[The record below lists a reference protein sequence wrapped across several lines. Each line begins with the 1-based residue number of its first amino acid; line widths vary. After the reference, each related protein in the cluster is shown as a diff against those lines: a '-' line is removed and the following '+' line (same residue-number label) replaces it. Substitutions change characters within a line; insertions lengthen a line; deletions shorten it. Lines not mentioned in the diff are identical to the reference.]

1 MKEEAAPPLVL
12 ASSSPRRKELLG
24 HFGLPFSIMV
34 PEVDESLLPGEDP
47 PAHVGRLAA
56 AKAKAVAGETGE
68 GLIIAGDTVVV
79 LDGEIIGK
87 PEGPEE
93 ARRMLRRLS
102 GRTHSVYSGVAV
114 ADASTGEMR
123 TAVVRSGVTMAVVA
137 PEEIRRYV
145 DTGEP
150 LDKAGAYAVQGRGGE
165 YVIAVE
171 GSVTNVI
178 GLPLR
183 ELHRLLAASGCRVS
197 LPGIP
202 L

>member
-1 MKEEAAPPLVL
+1 VEKETSRPLVL
-12 ASSSPRRKELLG
+12 ASSSPRRRELLG
-24 HFGLPFSIMV
+24 HFGLPFSITV

-47 PAHVGRLAA
+47 SAHVGRLAV
-56 AKAKAVAGETGE
+56 AKAEAVAGKAG
-68 GLIIAGDTVVV
+68 GGFVVAGDTVVV

-87 PEGPEE
+87 PGGPGE
-93 ARRMLRRLS
+93 ARAMLRRLS

-123 TAVVRSGVTMAVVA
+123 TAVVRSGVTMAVIT
-137 PEEIRRYV
+137 PGEIRRYV
-145 DTGEP
+145 ETGEP
-150 LDKAGAYAVQGRGGE
+150 LDKAGAYAVQGRGGK
-165 YVIAVE
+165 YVTAVE

-183 ELHRLLAASGCRVS
+183 ELHRLLEASGCRVP
-197 LPGIP
+197 LPDIP

>member
-1 MKEEAAPPLVL
+1 
-12 ASSSPRRKELLG
+12 
-24 HFGLPFSIMV
+24 
-34 PEVDESLLPGEDP
+34 
-47 PAHVGRLAA
+47 
-56 AKAKAVAGETGE
+56 
-68 GLIIAGDTVVV
+68 VV

-87 PEGPEE
+87 PGGPGG

-114 ADASTGEMR
+114 ADASSGKMR
-123 TAVVRSGVTMAVVA
+123 TAVVRSGVTMAVIE
-137 PEEIRRYV
+137 PEEIRKYV

-165 YVIAVE
+165 YVTAVE
-171 GSVTNVI
+171 GSLTNVI

-183 ELHRLLAASGCRVS
+183 ELHRLLTASGCRIS
-197 LPGIP
+197 LPDIP